1 MKKVATIIFAAMLVA
16 SITTG
21 CFGRGNDDTNS
32 SSISSEPSSSISSS
46 EMNASDRLSAV
57 QKAVREAYGED
68 YIPSQAIEKE
78 ALSEVYGINP
88 DDVEEFIGE
97 GPAISAHV
105 DQFIAIKAKDGKGPD
120 VEKQLNAYRDKLLE
134 GTGQYPNNM
143 AKIKS
148 SAVTRYDDYVFFT
161 MLGKMDDTSDNDE
174 SALEFAQNEAKK
186 AVDAIAN
193 LFR

>member
-1 MKKVATIIFAAMLVA
+1 MKNVTAIIFAPMLVA
-16 SITTG
+16 SVTTG
-21 CFGRGNDDTNS
+21 CFGRDDNS
-32 SSISSEPSSSISSS
+32 SSSSMSSSSSSMSSSS
-46 EMNASDRLSAV
+46 ELTASERLAAAH
-57 QKAVREAYGED
+57 KAVREAYGED

-78 ALSEVYGINP
+78 ALSEVYGVNP

-97 GPAISAHV
+97 GPMMSAHV
-105 DQFIAIKAKDGKGPD
+105 DQFIAIKAKDGKGAD

-134 GTGQYPNNM
+134 DTTQYPSNM
-143 AKIKS
+143 AKIQS

-161 MLGKMDDTSDNDE
+161 MLGKADDVSEDEE
-174 SALEFAQNEAKK
+174 SALEFAKNEAKK